1 MKKLTVISAVA
12 AATLAAFAALPIQT
26 ASADTMTCSIAPLYQ
41 WCDTGKLTAFNNVIW
56 TEVRNCYVTG
66 VGSSV
71 SWKLID
77 SGNGNTVASGTVPWG
92 KQFQKTTTGLYSKY
106 YLSLYNGNPG
116 ARGRMLNTNPS
127 WGGGW
132 SNC

>member
-1 MKKLTVISAVA
+1 MKKSTTASIVA
-12 AATLAAFAALPIQT
+12 AAALITFTVLPGQT
-26 ASADTMTCSIAPLYQ
+26 AQAATTTCTIKVFAQ
-41 WCDTGKLTAFNNVIW
+41 ECNTGIMPTPGNVMW
-56 TEVRNCYVTG
+56 TEVRNCYVSG

-71 SWKLID
+71 RWKLVDIV
-77 SGNGNTVASGTVPWG
+77 SRRTVASGTVPWG
-92 KQFQKTTTGLYSKY
+92 KQFQKSTTGLYSEY
-106 YLSLYNGNPG
+106 RLELYDGNPG